1 VAQESEMRVIS
12 IGDSAAT
19 VRGRRLDLDL
29 SEDQLARRAG
39 VSRSMPIQVRAH
51 ADDRRRQTVT
61 NYLRGLLPAT
71 PRVDV
76 VTESCYGDY
85 MEIGV
90 RELKAKLSEVL
101 ARVERG
107 EVVGVSSRG
116 RRIAQIVP
124 APGVANIE
132 RGLAEGWITRA
143 VDGPPTAV
151 TRRRPKPGTPATSE
165 LIRADRDA

>member
-1 VAQESEMRVIS
+1 
-12 IGDSAAT
+12 
-19 VRGRRLDLDL
+19 
-29 SEDQLARRAG
+29 
-39 VSRSMPIQVRAH
+39 
-51 ADDRRRQTVT
+51 
-61 NYLRGLLPAT
+61 
-71 PRVDV
+71 
-76 VTESCYGDY
+76 

-90 RELKAKLSEVL
+90 RELKAKLSEII

-107 EVVGVSSRG
+107 EVVGMTNRG

-143 VDGPPTAV
+143 VDGPPAAV
-151 TRRRPKPGTPATSE
+151 TRRPPKASTPTTSE